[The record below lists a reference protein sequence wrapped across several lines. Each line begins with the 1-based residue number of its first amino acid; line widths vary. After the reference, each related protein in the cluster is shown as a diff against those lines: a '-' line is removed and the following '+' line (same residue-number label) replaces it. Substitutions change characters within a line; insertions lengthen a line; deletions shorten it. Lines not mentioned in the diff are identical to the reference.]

1 MEENKKIYVGNLN
14 YDTTKE
20 DLQKAIEEAGATPTD
35 VTIISDKY
43 TGRSKGFGF
52 AEFETEEDTQKVI
65 EALEGKELAGRNLK
79 VNKARPRKPR
89 NDNFGSGRRF

>member
-1 MEENKKIYVGNLN
+1 MDEKKIYIGNLN

-20 DLQKAIEEAGATPTD
+20 DLQKAIEETGAAPKD
-35 VTIISDKY
+35 VTVISDKY

-52 AEFETEEDTQKVI
+52 AEFESEEDTQKVI
-65 EALEGKELAGRNLK
+65 DALDGKDLAGRNLK
-79 VNKARPRKPR
+79 VNKARPKKPR

>member
-1 MEENKKIYVGNLN
+1 MEEKKVYIGNLN

-20 DLQKAIEEAGATPTD
+20 DLQKVIEEAGATPKD
-35 VTIISDKY
+35 VSVISDKY

-52 AEFETEEDTQKVI
+52 AEFDSEEDTQKVI
-65 EALEGKELAGRNLK
+65 DALDGKELGGRNLK

-89 NDNFGSGRRF
+89 DDNFGSGRRF

>member
-1 MEENKKIYVGNLN
+1 MDEKKIYIGNLN

-20 DLQKAIEEAGATPTD
+20 DLQKAIEEAGANPKD
-35 VTIISDKY
+35 VSVISDKY

-52 AEFETEEDTQKVI
+52 AEFDSEEDTQKVI
-65 EALEGKELAGRNLK
+65 EALDGKELAGRNLK

-89 NDNFGSGRRF
+89 NDSFGSGRRF

>member
-1 MEENKKIYVGNLN
+1 MDDKKVYIGNLN

-20 DLQKAIEEAGATPTD
+20 DLQKVIEETGAMPKD
-35 VTIISDKY
+35 VSVISDKY

-52 AEFETEEDTQKVI
+52 AEFESEEDTQKAI
-65 EALEGKELAGRNLK
+65 EALDGKELAGRNLK

>member
-1 MEENKKIYVGNLN
+1 MDEKKIYIGNLN

-20 DLQKAIEEAGATPTD
+20 DLQKAIEEAGATPKD
-35 VTIISDKY
+35 VTVISDKY

-52 AEFETEEDTQKVI
+52 AEFDSEEETQKVVD
-65 EALEGKELAGRNLK
+65 ALDGKELAGRNLK

-89 NDNFGSGRRF
+89 NDNFGSGSRF

>member
-1 MEENKKIYVGNLN
+1 MDDKKIYIGNLN

-20 DLQKAIEEAGATPTD
+20 DLQKVIEEAGAAPKD
-35 VTIISDKY
+35 VTVISDKY

-52 AEFETEEDTQKVI
+52 AEFESEEDTQKAI
-65 EALEGKELAGRNLK
+65 DALDGKELAGRNLK
-79 VNKARPRKPR
+79 VNKARPKKPR